1 MTTAYAKANDSKQ
14 RNAKQTAA
22 RRRAIRERVAQTGGH
37 ARTAANPLRRHAIKN
52 VHQPPLDHAQHIG
65 AFHALE
71 KRLGRTT
78 DETERQRLLE
88 EQQRLGGLAGYQAAS
103 LQGAEKGET
112 SYWLCAQLDRSRTYK
127 LLDVGA
133 IAGTAYSNYAHI
145 EATSIDLNPQ
155 SPNVAKMDFLD
166 MPRPSNM
173 EESFDIVALSLVLN
187 YVGNL
192 RSRSKRALPPAET
205 ALTAMY

>member
-1 MTTAYAKANDSKQ
+1 MTAAHAKANDSKQ

-37 ARTAANPLRRHAIKN
+37 ARTANSLRRHAVKGD
-52 VHQPPLDHAQHIG
+52 HQPPSLDHAQHIG

-112 SYWLCAQLDRSRTYK
+112 SYWLCAQLDSTRSYK

-133 IAGTAYSNYAHI
+133 IAGTAYSNYAHVK
-145 EATSIDLNPQ
+145 ATSIDLNPQ

-192 RSRSKRALPPAET
+192 RSRSKRALPLAKT
-205 ALTAMY
+205 ILTAIC